1 MKALKVSVVLMG
13 VLILVGLAVV
23 AITVA
28 RRGSAPPVPAE
39 SARGA
44 GPAVSPP
51 LAGAAPAGFGEAT
64 VTIPAGFAPVET
76 RAEGD
81 RMLIRLEGPG
91 HAARILVID
100 LRTCHTLG
108 TVVLAPQAP

>member
-13 VLILVGLAVV
+13 VLILAGLAVV

-28 RRGSAPPVPAE
+28 RRGSAPTAPAE
-39 SARGA
+39 SSRLA
-44 GPAVSPP
+44 PP
-51 LAGAAPAGFGEAT
+51 LAPPMAGTAPAGFGEAT

-81 RMLIRLEGPG
+81 RLLIRLEGPG

-100 LRTCHTLG
+100 LRTGRALG
-108 TVVLAPQAP
+108 TVVLAPPPP

>member
-13 VLILVGLAVV
+13 VLILAGLAVV

-28 RRGSAPPVPAE
+28 KRGGAPPAETARIAPPVA
-39 SARGA
+39 
-44 GPAVSPP
+44 PP

-100 LRTCHTLG
+100 LRTGHALG
-108 TVVLAPQAP
+108 TVVLAPEGVRP